1 MKIKSVLGLVLVAGF
16 LTGATPGV
24 FLDGLEGPE
33 NLVFD
38 RTGVLY
44 ITDTNHLWKYSKEK
58 GLEPLYTRDP
68 KTDGTSLCG
77 IVLAPD
83 GSVIFSAVT
92 RLLKLGTDGKIS
104 EYATGF
110 KLANGMAMD
119 PAGNVFIADS
129 NAKQIVLVTPEGK
142 TSVLVKGE
150 GAVNGMRYQAETRRL
165 YFTSMYSGK
174 VGYVQIS
181 PELAVEKIVPVADL
195 GVGLDDLAVDSKGN
209 LYVCQYIKGKVIKVT
224 AEGKQE
230 LIAEGIKGPSS
241 AALGVTDSDRN
252 QLYLLEKGANLKFTG
267 TAVLAI
273 TINPD

>member
-104 EYATGF
+104 GYATGF